1 VENGRIR
8 SDAVMSSKYKA
19 KPTTIGGVKFDSK
32 AEAQRYTTLVLL
44 EKAGKIS
51 GLALQPKFTLLEK
64 FRYHGKGM
72 RAIHYVA
79 DFMYLENGKSIV
91 EDVKGMKT
99 SVYELKLKLFLSMY
113 GDKYVFREIHNEKV
127 FEL

>member
-1 VENGRIR
+1 V
-8 SDAVMSSKYKA
+8 SSKYKA
-19 KPTTIGGVKFDSK
+19 KTTTIGGVKFDSK
-32 AEAQRYTTLVLL
+32 AEAQRYATLILL
-44 EKAGKIS
+44 EKSGKIS

-64 FRYHGKGM
+64 FRHHGKGI

-79 DFMYLENGKSIV
+79 DFMYLENGKGIV

-99 SVYELKLKLFLSMY
+99 PVYELKIKLFLSMY
-113 GDKYVFREIHNEKV
+113 GDKYAFREIHNEKV